1 MIARP
6 IFFLL
11 CFSLLGGCALGPDY
25 VRPELPKAEVFPEAG
40 KGGAAVRAEWWK
52 SLGDPELDTMVTK
65 ALVANADLRIAV
77 ARVEQAAAA
86 LGETEGAALP
96 QVDAVGGVSSS
107 KLSEGAYNQNLSSTG
122 RHRSSARGGLS
133 TSFELDFWGK
143 IRRAEEGA
151 RAQLLGARESRR
163 MVELSVGA
171 AVVRAYAALRSADA
185 QSLAAQE
192 VFAARDDEAGII
204 AKRATVGAAGPNEVA
219 QAEVARS
226 AAIAA
231 LADAR
236 RTRSAA
242 EHLLGTLTGQP
253 ALTVAVRRV
262 DGLRLPAPV
271 APGLPADLLSQRPDV
286 VAAEQALVAANSRIG
301 YVKAARFPSFSLT
314 GAIGSE
320 SRELNTLFD
329 GTTATSSLGVDLRY
343 PLLDFGR
350 GAARVE
356 GAVAE
361 QHQAAA
367 AYEKTFL
374 NACREVRD
382 ALVDVRETAA
392 SAAAA
397 ARRARAAD
405 EAYRIATE
413 RSRQGQTGPM
423 ELLAA
428 RRLLAESQVAVARV
442 RLDRLG
448 AQVDLVKALGGARPD
463 VAPVAK

>member
-1 MIARP
+1 MIIRH
-6 IFFLL
+6 FSFLL
-11 CFSLLGGCALGPDY
+11 CFGLLGGCTLGPDY
-25 VRPELPKAEVFPEAG
+25 VRPELPKSEAFPEAG

-52 SLGDPELDTMVTK
+52 SLGDPELDALVAK
-65 ALVANADLRIAV
+65 ALAANADLRV
-77 ARVEQAAAA
+77 AMGRVEQAAAV

-96 QVDAVGGVSSS
+96 QVDAVGGVNAS
-107 KLSEGAYNQNLSSTG
+107 KLSEGAYNQNLATTG
-122 RHRSSARGGLS
+122 RHRTTARGGLS

-143 IRRAEEGA
+143 LRRAEESA
-151 RAQLLGARESRR
+151 RAQLLGAREARR

-171 AVVRAYAALRSADA
+171 SVVRAYAALRAADA

-192 VFAARDDEAGII
+192 VFAARDEEAAII
-204 AKRATVGAAGPNEVA
+204 AKRAAVGAAGPQEIA

-226 AAIAA
+226 AAVTA

-236 RTRSAA
+236 RTRAAA
-242 EHLLGTLTGQP
+242 EHLLGMLTGQP
-253 ALTVAVRRV
+253 ALTIVARRQ

-271 APGLPADLLSQRPDV
+271 APGLPADLLASRPDV
-286 VAAEQALVAANSRIG
+286 VAAEQVLVAANARIG
-301 YVKAARFPSFSLT
+301 YVKAARFPSFTLT

-320 SRELNTLFD
+320 SRELNALFD
-329 GTTATSSLGVDLRY
+329 GATATSSLGVDLRY
-343 PLLDFGR
+343 PLFDFGR

-367 AYEKTFL
+367 AYEKAFL

-392 SAAAA
+392 SASAA
-397 ARRARAAD
+397 ARRALAAED
-405 EAYRIATE
+405 AYRIATV
-413 RSRQGQTGPM
+413 RSREGQAGPM

-428 RRLLAESQVAVARV
+428 RRLRAESQVAVAKV
-442 RLDRLG
+442 RQDRLA
-448 AQVDLVKALGGARPD
+448 AQVDLVRALGGVRPD
-463 VAPVAK
+463 VASAK

>member
-1 MIARP
+1 MMPRP
-6 IFFLL
+6 LL
-11 CFSLLGGCALGPDY
+11 LAAVALLGGCASGPDY
-25 VRPELPKAEVFPEAG
+25 VRPELPAAGAYPEAG
-40 KGGAAVRAEWWK
+40 KGGAAISAEWWK
-52 SLGDPELDTMVTK
+52 SFGDPQLDALVAQ

-77 ARVEQAAAA
+77 GRVEQAAAV
-86 LGETEGAALP
+86 LGETEGAGLP
-96 QVDAVGGVSSS
+96 QVDAGAGISSS
-107 KLSEGAYNQNLSSTG
+107 KLSEGAYNQNLAATG

-143 IRRAEEGA
+143 LRRAEEAA

-163 MVELSVGA
+163 LVELSVGA
-171 AVVRAYAALRSADA
+171 AVVRAYAALRAADTQA
-185 QSLAAQE
+185 FAAQE
-192 VFAARDDEAGII
+192 IYAARDEEAGIV
-204 AKRATVGAAGPNEVA
+204 ARRAAVGGAGPQEVA
-219 QAEVARS
+219 QAEVAR
-226 AAIAA
+226 AAAVAA

-236 RTRSAA
+236 RARAAA
-242 EHLLGTLTGQP
+242 EHLLGALTGRPTLTL
-253 ALTVAVRRV
+253 AARRK

-271 APGLPADLLSQRPDV
+271 AAGLPSDLLERRPDV
-286 VAAEQALVAANSRIG
+286 LAAEQTLVAANARIG
-301 YVKAARFPSFSLT
+301 FQKAARLPSFTLT

-320 SRELNTLFD
+320 SRELNALFE

-343 PLLDFGR
+343 PLFDFGR
-350 GAARVE
+350 SAARVE

-367 AYEKTFL
+367 AYEKVVL

-382 ALVDVRETAA
+382 ALVDVRETA

-397 ARRARAAD
+397 ADRRGRAAD
-405 EAYRIATE
+405 EAFRVATE

-448 AQVDLVKALGGARPD
+448 AQVDLIKALGGARPD
-463 VAPVAK
+463 IAPSK

>member
-1 MIARP
+1 MMPRP
-6 IFFLL
+6 ILL
-11 CFSLLGGCALGPDY
+11 AASVLLGGCAMGPDY
-25 VRPELPKAEVFPEAG
+25 ARPELPKADAYPEAG
-40 KGGAAVRAEWWK
+40 KGGAAISAEWWK
-52 SLGDPELDTMVTK
+52 SFGDPQLDALVAK
-65 ALVANADLRIAV
+65 ALVANADLRVAV
-77 ARVEQAAAA
+77 GRVEQAAAV

-96 QVDAVGGVSSS
+96 QVDAAGGVSGS
-107 KLSEGAYNQNLSSTG
+107 KLSEGAYNQNLSATG

-163 MVELSVGA
+163 LVELSVGA
-171 AVVRAYAALRSADA
+171 AVVRAYAALRAADA
-185 QSLAAQE
+185 QSAAAQE
-192 VFAARDDEAGII
+192 VLAARDEEAGIV
-204 AKRATVGAAGPNEVA
+204 AKRAAVGAAGPAEVA

-226 AAIAA
+226 AAVAA
-231 LADAR
+231 VADAR
-236 RTRSAA
+236 RARAAA
-242 EHLLGTLTGQP
+242 EHLLGALTGQP
-253 ALTVAVRRV
+253 TLTLAARRK

-271 APGLPADLLSQRPDV
+271 AAGLPSDLLSRRPDV
-286 VAAEQALVAANSRIG
+286 VAAEQALVAANARIG
-301 YVKAARFPSFSLT
+301 YMKATRFPTFTLT

-320 SRELNTLFD
+320 SRELNALFD
-329 GTTATSSLGVDLRY
+329 GPTATSSLGVDLRY

-367 AYEKTFL
+367 AYEKAVL

-392 SAAAA
+392 AAAA
-397 ARRARAAD
+397 ADRRAKAAD
-405 EAYRIATE
+405 EAYRVAVE
-413 RSRQGQTGPM
+413 RSRAGQTGPM

-463 VAPVAK
+463 LASAK

>member
-1 MIARP
+1 MIIRH
-6 IFFLL
+6 FSFLL
-11 CFSLLGGCALGPDY
+11 CFGLLGGCTLGPDY
-25 VRPELPKAEVFPEAG
+25 VRPELPKAEVFPAAG

-52 SLGDPELDTMVTK
+52 SLGDPELDALVAK
-65 ALVANADLRIAV
+65 ALAANADLRVAV
-77 ARVEQAAAA
+77 GRVEQAAAV

-96 QVDAVGGVSSS
+96 QVDAVGGVNAS
-107 KLSEGAYNQNLSSTG
+107 KLSEGAYNQNLATTG
-122 RHRSSARGGLS
+122 RHRTSARGGLS

-143 IRRAEEGA
+143 LRRAEESA
-151 RAQLLGARESRR
+151 RAQLLGAREARR

-171 AVVRAYAALRSADA
+171 SVVRAYAALRAADA

-192 VFAARDDEAGII
+192 VFAARDEEAAII
-204 AKRATVGAAGPNEVA
+204 AKRAAVGAAGPQEIA

-226 AAIAA
+226 AAVTA

-236 RTRSAA
+236 RTRAAA
-242 EHLLGTLTGQP
+242 EHLLGMLTGQP
-253 ALTVAVRRV
+253 ALTIVARRQ

-271 APGLPADLLSQRPDV
+271 APGLPADLLASRPDV
-286 VAAEQALVAANSRIG
+286 VAAEQVLVAANARIG
-301 YVKAARFPSFSLT
+301 YVKAARFPSFTLT

-320 SRELNTLFD
+320 SRELNALFD
-329 GTTATSSLGVDLRY
+329 GATATSSLGVDLRY
-343 PLLDFGR
+343 PLFDFGR

-367 AYEKTFL
+367 AYEKAFL

-392 SAAAA
+392 SASAA
-397 ARRARAAD
+397 ARRALAAED
-405 EAYRIATE
+405 AYRIATV
-413 RSRQGQTGPM
+413 RSREGQAGPM

-428 RRLLAESQVAVARV
+428 RRLRAESQVAVAKV
-442 RLDRLG
+442 RQDRLA
-448 AQVDLVKALGGARPD
+448 AQVDLVRALGGVRPD
-463 VAPVAK
+463 IASAK

>member
-1 MIARP
+1 MIIRH
-6 IFFLL
+6 FSFLL
-11 CFSLLGGCALGPDY
+11 CFGLLGGCTLGPDY

-52 SLGDPELDTMVTK
+52 SLGDPELDALVAK
-65 ALVANADLRIAV
+65 ALAANADLRVAV
-77 ARVEQAAAA
+77 GRVEQAAAV

-96 QVDAVGGVSSS
+96 QVDAVGGVNAS
-107 KLSEGAYNQNLSSTG
+107 KLSEGAYNQNLATTG
-122 RHRSSARGGLS
+122 RHRTSARGGLS

-143 IRRAEEGA
+143 LRRAEESA
-151 RAQLLGARESRR
+151 RAQLLGAREARR

-171 AVVRAYAALRSADA
+171 AVVRAYAALRAADA
-185 QSLAAQE
+185 QSSAAQE
-192 VFAARDDEAGII
+192 VFAARDEEAAII
-204 AKRATVGAAGPNEVA
+204 AKRADVGAAGPQEIA

-226 AAIAA
+226 AAVTA

-236 RTRSAA
+236 RTRAAA
-242 EHLLGTLTGQP
+242 EHLLGMLTGQP
-253 ALTVAVRRV
+253 ALTIVARRQ

-271 APGLPADLLSQRPDV
+271 APGLPADLLASRPDV
-286 VAAEQALVAANSRIG
+286 VAAEQVLVAANARIG
-301 YVKAARFPSFSLT
+301 YVKAARFPSFTLT

-320 SRELNTLFD
+320 SRELNALFD
-329 GTTATSSLGVDLRY
+329 GATATSTLGVDLRY
-343 PLLDFGR
+343 PLFDFGR

-367 AYEKTFL
+367 AYEKAFL

-392 SAAAA
+392 SASAA
-397 ARRARAAD
+397 ARRALAAED
-405 EAYRIATE
+405 AYRIATV
-413 RSRQGQTGPM
+413 RSREGQAGPM

-428 RRLLAESQVAVARV
+428 RRLRAESQVAVAKV
-442 RLDRLG
+442 RQDRLA
-448 AQVDLVKALGGARPD
+448 AQVDLVRALGGVRPD
-463 VAPVAK
+463 VASAK